1 MTLTQLRAFLA
12 VVDTGSV
19 KRAAEALVVTQPA
32 VSAALRALQ
41 AQVGVALVA
50 REGRGVRVTES
61 GEVYALYARRVLGL
75 LDEGAAAAVGRLHPE
90 RGRLRLAAVTTA
102 AEHVLPPFLASF
114 RQRFPQVSLDL
125 EVGNRRRVW
134 GLLDD
139 RVADIG
145 IGGRTP
151 ADARFVDA
159 AVRPNLLVAVGRP
172 RGESPDCAPS
182 ALAEEIWLLREPGS
196 GTRSTTEELFAEL
209 GIAPRTLTLGSNGA
223 VRASAAAGLGLTLIS
238 RDAVSAELGRH
249 ELEERRA
256 PGLPMERSWHVLT
269 RAGEEVPATPQLFI
283 DHLVA
288 SGERA
293 LRFRRP

>member
-12 VVDTGSV
+12 VVDMGSV
-19 KRAAEALVVTQPA
+19 RRAAEVLVVTQPA

-41 AQVGVALVA
+41 SQLEVALVT
-50 REGRGVRVTES
+50 REGRGLRITEA

-114 RQRFPQVSLDL
+114 RQRFPQVSLEL

-134 GLLDD
+134 GLMDD
-139 RVADIG
+139 RVADLG
-145 IGGRTP
+145 VGGRPP
-151 ADARFVDA
+151 ADARLVDA

-172 RGESPDCAPS
+172 HDGGADGEAR
-182 ALAEEIWLLREPGS
+182 ALGAEVWLLREPGS
-196 GTRSTTEELFAEL
+196 GTRSTTEELFSDL
-209 GIAPRTLTLGSNGA
+209 GISPRTLTLGSNGA

-238 RDAVSAELGRH
+238 RDAVAAELDRN
-249 ELEERRA
+249 ELEEHRGA
-256 PGLPMERSWHVLT
+256 GLPIERSWHVLA
-269 RAGEEVPATPQLFI
+269 RAGEDVAGTPQLFL
-283 DHLVA
+283 DHLIA
-288 SGERA
+288 SGPEA
-293 LRFRRP
+293 LRFRLP